1 MADRRISKKS
11 KWQGH
16 EQLCGTG
23 MPVRN
28 GNLDNERTTT
38 TKTASVRK
46 QLGTNNCK
54 SNEGRQAKNG
64 GVNIRDG
71 SEEEPDRETGGEQ
84 ATVGMTR
91 RKYCGWQTPVE
102 SGRVTRW
109 GLKGDEGGQRWYGR
123 TVLREMWRRQDR
135 RKAGRRRQDTEMT
148 LRWVGEEVASSTSPL
163 TKGITGRERTLLNTD
178 TEIGSA
184 GTHVFPVHEQH
195 HQ

>member
-1 MADRRISKKS
+1 MVTGIRRERYVEVHRPEWRAVEVVMADRRISKKS

-91 RKYCGWQTPVE
+91 RKYCG
-102 SGRVTRW
+102 
-109 GLKGDEGGQRWYGR
+109 
-123 TVLREMWRRQDR
+123 
-135 RKAGRRRQDTEMT
+135 
-148 LRWVGEEVASSTSPL
+148 
-163 TKGITGRERTLLNTD
+163 
-178 TEIGSA
+178 
-184 GTHVFPVHEQH
+184 
-195 HQ
+195 